1 MRSVVFFLVIKSEN
15 FVGKLSQ
22 TVESNV
28 NTSIITGRA

>member
-1 MRSVVFFLVIKSEN
+1 MRSVVFFLGTKSEN

-22 TVESNV
+22 TVESNG